1 LKSSLLCNK
10 CHLLA
15 EIQVLPLLKINI
27 MAKVVILG
35 AGIAGH
41 TAAAHLR
48 RKLSK
53 EHVVVVVSPNRNYQW
68 VPSNIW
74 VGIGRM
80 KPKDIIFPL
89 EPLYKKKGI
98 VYIQSKVVSFHPEG
112 EGSDNKPFVLVE
124 GVYGTTKGTQEKVIY
139 DYLINATGPKLAFDL
154 TEGLNPGTNKAFS
167 VCTYDHAEHA
177 WQGLS
182 ALIEKL
188 KASKD
193 ITNKAKILI
202 GTGHPKATCQ
212 GAAFEYILNVEQEL
226 SRHKVRDKVEITWI
240 SNEYKLGD
248 FGMDGMLMSVGGN
261 PMPSDE
267 LVEMVFADRGIK
279 WILGAGVSKVEDGVA
294 HYENLEGEYKTES
307 FDFAMLIPAFSGH
320 GFKAF
325 DKQNNDITD
334 KLFKGFMIVDAD
346 YTPRP
351 YEEWTVQDWPETYQN
366 PSYPNIFAPGIAFAP
381 PHAISKPRKSIN
393 GTDISPSPPRTGMPS
408 GITAK
413 LVADTIIDSITLG
426 KSSVQHKGS
435 MGNMGAAC
443 IASSGYGML
452 KGRGISITTFPIVP
466 DYIKYPNSGGRD
478 LGKTIGAL
486 GLAGHWVKLSLHYA
500 FLYKAKM
507 KPFWW
512 IIPE

>member
-1 LKSSLLCNK
+1 MS
-10 CHLLA
+10 
-15 EIQVLPLLKINI
+15 
-27 MAKVVILG
+27 KVVVIG

-48 RKLSK
+48 RELSK
-53 EHVVVVVSPNRNYQW
+53 EHEVLVVSPNRNYQW

-80 KPKDIIFPL
+80 KSEEIYFPL

-98 VYIQSKVVSFHPEG
+98 GYMQAKVVSFYPEG
-112 EGSDNKPFVLVE
+112 DPTEDKPFVSVE
-124 GVYGTTKGTQEKVIY
+124 YLYGEKAGTQEKVTY

-154 TEGLNPGTNKAFS
+154 TEGLIPGTNKAFS

-177 WQGLS
+177 WQGLKD
-182 ALIEKL
+182 LIEKL
-188 KASKD
+188 KSS
-193 ITNKAKILI
+193 NEKAKILI

-226 SRHKVRDKVEITWI
+226 NRHNVRDKVEVTWI

-248 FGMDGMLMSVGGN
+248 FGMDGMLMSVGGK
-261 PMPSDE
+261 PTPSDE

-279 WILGAGVSKVEDGVA
+279 WILGAGVSKVENGKA
-294 HYENLEGEYKTES
+294 HYENLDGEYKTEE

-325 DKQNNDITD
+325 DKTNNDITD

-381 PHAISKPRKSIN
+381 PHQISKPMKSPN
-393 GTDISPSPPRTGMPS
+393 GTLITPAPPRTGMPS
-408 GITAK
+408 GVTGKI
-413 LVADTIIDSITLG
+413 VALNIVDLIKNGRTDFR
-426 KSSVQHKGS
+426 HKAS
-435 MGNMGAAC
+435 MGRMGAAC
-443 IASSGYGML
+443 IVSAGFGLL
-452 KGRGISITTFPIVP
+452 KGQAATMTVFPIVP
-466 DYIKYPNSGGRD
+466 DWEKYPQWGRD
-478 LGKTIGAL
+478 LSYTVGEI
-486 GLAGHWVKLSLHYA
+486 GLAGHWIKLLLHYL
-500 FLYKAKM
+500 FLHKAKGY
-507 KPFWW
+507 PFWYLL
-512 IIPE
+512 PE

>member
-1 LKSSLLCNK
+1 MS
-10 CHLLA
+10 
-15 EIQVLPLLKINI
+15 
-27 MAKVVILG
+27 KVVVLG

-53 EHVVVVVSPNRNYQW
+53 EHEVVVVSPNRNYQW

-80 KPKDIIFPL
+80 KAEEVFFPL
-89 EPLYKKKGI
+89 IPLYKKKGI
-98 VYIQSKVVSFHPEG
+98 GYIQAKAVSFHPEG
-112 EGSDNKPFVLVE
+112 DLSEVMPYVLTE
-124 GVYGTTKGTQEKVIY
+124 YLYGDQAGQKEKVTY
-139 DYLINATGPKLAFDL
+139 DYLINATGPKLAFEM
-154 TEGLNPGTNKAFS
+154 TEGLNPGTNNAYS

-177 WQGLS
+177 WFGLHG
-182 ALIEKL
+182 LIKKL
-188 KASKD
+188 QASDSKE
-193 ITNKAKILI
+193 KAKILI

-226 SRHKVRDKVEITWI
+226 NNHKVRDKVEVTWI
-240 SNEYKLGD
+240 SNEYQLGD
-248 FGMDGMLMSVGGN
+248 FGMDGMLMSVGGK
-261 PMPSDE
+261 PMPSHE

-279 WILGAGVSKVEDGVA
+279 WILGAGVSKVEEGVA
-294 HYENLEGEYKTES
+294 HYENLEGEYKSEK

-320 GFKAF
+320 GFKAY
-325 DKQNNDITD
+325 DKTNTDITD

-346 YTPRP
+346 YTPKP
-351 YEEWTVQDWPETYQN
+351 YEQWTVQDWPETYQN

-381 PHAISKPRKSIN
+381 PHPISKPRKSKN

-413 LVADTIIDSITLG
+413 LVADNIIDSINNG
-426 KSSVQHKGS
+426 KISLHHKGS

-452 KGRGISITTFPIVP
+452 KGRGISITTYPIVP
-466 DYIKYPNSGGRD
+466 DYVKYPNSGGRN
-478 LGKTIGAL
+478 LHKTFGAL
-486 GLAGHWVKLSLHYA
+486 GLAGHWVKLALHYA
-500 FLYKAKM
+500 FIYKAKM
-507 KPFWW
+507 KPLWW
-512 IIPE
+512 LIPE